1 MLLAVVGQVGNC
13 VGSVAVVVAA
23 ASAAAAAGVRSCKK

>member
-13 VGSVAVVVAA
+13 VSAVAVVVAA
-23 ASAAAAAGVRSCKK
+23 ASAAAAAGVMSCKK

>member
-1 MLLAVVGQVGNC
+1 MLLAVVGLVGNY
-13 VGSVAVVVAA
+13 VGAVAVVVAA